1 LNESF
6 QEHYASI
13 TDGELLHI
21 AGDRRDLRE
30 EARLA
35 LDAEMARRRLTHKE
49 AHAQKRQYL
58 REDIEEAR
66 AHQGKRKKSKYF
78 VTQISLPP
86 ILVVIALEVAFFLI
100 FRPED
105 KAHRW
110 LEPSL
115 VTYLGSCMA
124 FLAVQPWVRR
134 TVRFWISLAISCVP
148 EFFVSRWVTTYYP
161 AHTNSSGKGTAFL
174 SILCGYAVGG
184 SFFLLLQK
192 LKPAQVPES
201 TE

>member
-1 LNESF
+1 
-6 QEHYASI
+6 
-13 TDGELLHI
+13 
-21 AGDRRDLRE
+21 
-30 EARLA
+30 
-35 LDAEMARRRLTHKE
+35 MARRGLTHKE
-49 AHAQKRQYL
+49 AHAQKRQHL
-58 REDIEEAR
+58 REDIAEAR

-78 VTQISLPP
+78 VTQISPSS
-86 ILVVIALEVAFFLI
+86 IVVALGVMVAFFLI

-105 KAHRW
+105 KANRW

-115 VTYLGSCMA
+115 VTYIGSCLA

-148 EFFVSRWVTTYYP
+148 EFFVSRWVTTYHP
-161 AHTNSSGKGTAFL
+161 PHTNSGGKGTFFL

-192 LKPAQVPES
+192 LKPAQDLES